1 MKRLLMD
8 MRKTVENELL
18 RAQTG
23 FGTHYHSPHEGY
35 GVLTEEM
42 FEANQEVSRLTKA
55 SQVLLFDLHENNN
68 QGMTDCLD
76 TIEEYATLAA
86 CEYVQVAAVARK
98 MRESLEV
105 KP

>member
-1 MKRLLMD
+1 MKRLLAE

-35 GVLTEEM
+35 GVLTEEL
-42 FEANQEVSRLTKA
+42 FEAKQEVERLTKTA
-55 SQVLLFDLHENNN
+55 NVLLYDLHENNN
-68 QGMTDCLD
+68 QSMIDCLD
-76 TIEEYATLAA
+76 IIEEYATLAA

-105 KP
+105 KA

>member
-1 MKRLLMD
+1 MKRLLSE

-23 FGTHYHSPHEGY
+23 YGVHYHSPHEGY

-42 FEANQEVSRLTKA
+42 FEANQEVAKLTKTA
-55 SQVLLFDLHENNN
+55 QMLLHDLHENND
-68 QGMTDCLD
+68 QDMIDCLD
-76 TIEEYATLAA
+76 VIEEYATLAA
-86 CEYVQVAAVARK
+86 CEYVQVAAVSRK

-105 KP
+105 NT

>member
-1 MKRLLMD
+1 MKRLLAE

-23 FGTHYHSPHEGY
+23 YGHRYHSPHEGY

-42 FEANQEVSRLTKA
+42 FEARQEVERLNNTA
-55 SQVLLFDLHENNN
+55 QVLLYDLHANNS
-68 QGMTDCLD
+68 QSMIDCLD
-76 TIEEYATLAA
+76 VIEEYATLAA

-98 MRESLEV
+98 MRESLGV
-105 KP
+105 NS

>member
-1 MKRLLMD
+1 MKRLLAE

-23 FGTHYHSPHEGY
+23 YGHTFHSPHEGY
-35 GVLTEEM
+35 GVLTEEL
-42 FEANQEVSRLTKA
+42 FEARQEVERLTNTA
-55 SQVLLFDLHENNN
+55 QALLYDLHANDKQSMSN
-68 QGMTDCLD
+68 CLD
-76 TIEEYATLAA
+76 VIEEYATLAA

-98 MRESLEV
+98 MRESLGV